1 MVVSWNVGTP
11 KWMVYNWFRGFPI
24 LGNVHIPYRFSMS
37 DLAPIMTMQNFTD
50 YTKSWYY
57 WVFPKMTIVTSP
69 AISWSK
75 STKRTSLKQ
84 MGYPIEDNPFVYWMI
99 ADIAGWWRHGL
110 LLDNIRYIKFV
121 NKLMLIQTISV
132 NPMVN
137 LWQSTKKNV
146 YVYCPFIAKKNNRI
160 KLPIQSVGDVQA
172 NPFQYDNI
180 PSGKLT

>member
-1 MVVSWNVGTP
+1 MVVSRNVGTP
-11 KWMVYNWFRGFPI
+11 IWMVYNWFRGFPI

-146 YVYCPFIAKKNNRI
+146 YVYCPFIAKKTTGLNYLSSRLGMFRQTHFSTTTYPLVN
-160 KLPIQSVGDVQA
+160 
-172 NPFQYDNI
+172 
-180 PSGKLT
+180 

>member
-1 MVVSWNVGTP
+1 
-11 KWMVYNWFRGFPI
+11 
-24 LGNVHIPYRFSMS
+24 
-37 DLAPIMTMQNFTD
+37 
-50 YTKSWYY
+50 
-57 WVFPKMTIVTSP
+57 
-69 AISWSK
+69 
-75 STKRTSLKQ
+75 
-84 MGYPIEDNPFVYWMI
+84 
-99 ADIAGWWRHGL
+99 
-110 LLDNIRYIKFV
+110 
-121 NKLMLIQTISV
+121 MLIQTISV